1 MMRGFVLGF
10 LATLSVVFG
19 GFYLVL
25 TNGLIPAGGDTRPS
39 WLESW
44 VVAASL
50 RASLEREAPKEP
62 NPVALTDANLI
73 AGIQL
78 YGTHCAFCHGLAK
91 GAAAASPVAKG
102 LSPAPPQLAT
112 AGVESDPEGVTFWKI
127 KHGIRWTGMPFW
139 AGTLNDQQIWTLALF
154 LKHMDK
160 LPPAAQ
166 QVWQNVNK

>member
-10 LATLSVVFG
+10 LATLVVVLG
-19 GFYLVL
+19 GAYLVL
-25 TNGLIPAGGDTRPS
+25 TNGLIPAGGDTKPS
-39 WLESW
+39 WIEIW
-44 VVAASL
+44 AAKTSL
-50 RASLEREAPKEP
+50 RAAMGREAPKDP

-91 GAAAASPVAKG
+91 GAAPSPIAKG
-102 LSPAPPQLAT
+102 LSPKPPQLAT
-112 AGVESDPEGVTFWKI
+112 EGVEDDPEGVSFWKI

-139 AGTLNDQQIWTLALF
+139 GGTLNDQQIWSIALF

-166 QVWQNVNK
+166 QVWQNTK